1 MNYRKMAV
9 EVVKIVGQEIVDRAE
24 ELIPNAE
31 SFNDIDIRVCIKS
44 LSEVDFR
51 IPEIQVNT
59 DANIYLK
66 NEAIEKIS
74 NMILEEMQSCSK

>member
-9 EVVKIVGQEIVDRAE
+9 EVVKIVGQEIIDRAE
-24 ELIPNAE
+24 ELVPHIE
-31 SFNDIDIRVCIKS
+31 SFNDIDIQVRIKS

-66 NEAIEKIS
+66 DEAVEKIS
-74 NMILEEMQSCSK
+74 NMILEEMESCSK